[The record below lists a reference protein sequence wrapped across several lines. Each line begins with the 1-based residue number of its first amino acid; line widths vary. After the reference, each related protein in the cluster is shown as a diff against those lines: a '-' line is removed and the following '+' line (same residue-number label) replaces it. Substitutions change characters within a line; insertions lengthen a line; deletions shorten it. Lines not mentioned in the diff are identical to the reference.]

1 MKIKTFLPCVFLIT
15 AMSVAFVNVD
25 AQTTRKVT
33 SCGYIIP
40 PKSLLRSDFQSV
52 YEARDVVNQM
62 LKTINW
68 QENFRLQERN
78 GIQNAYATI
87 INNVR
92 WIVYDNN
99 FLESIDAYAKTK
111 WASISI
117 MAHEMGH
124 HYYDHVVSSSGST
137 IPKELEADAFSGFL
151 MAKMG
156 ATKEQSIA
164 AISTIASERAS
175 NTHPAKRDRINAIS
189 QGWDRA
195 GVSTTTGS
203 NPPTGTTT
211 QPAPKPTTPAGPVTR
226 PTTQQP
232 LPPNY
237 PQQTDPTLDAS
248 WIALSIQSNRDE
260 VVYLSDDGKKFQE
273 AVIKAGQPFVF
284 KFDIYNYGWLR
295 LKYYNGYRTYRLS
308 HSKDYAILWNR
319 RTGNWTVVEVKD

>member
-1 MKIKTFLPCVFLIT
+1 MKLNFSVKSILVIALSVTVIT
-15 AMSVAFVNVD
+15 SQ
-25 AQTTRKVT
+25 AQTRKVT

-40 PKSLLRSDFQSV
+40 PQSLKSNFASV
-52 YEARDVVNQM
+52 YEARDILNQM
-62 LKTINW
+62 LQTINW
-68 QENFRLQERN
+68 KENFRLQERN

-99 FLESIDAYAKTK
+99 FLENIDAYAKTK

-124 HYYDHVVSSSGST
+124 HYYDHVVSSTGST
-137 IPKELEADAFSGFL
+137 VPKELEADAFSGFL

-175 NTHPAKRDRINAIS
+175 STHPSKRDRINAIS
-189 QGWDRA
+189 LGWDKA
-195 GVSTTTGS
+195 GASTTSGNN
-203 NPPTGTTT
+203 NPPVVNNP
-211 QPAPKPTTPAGPVTR
+211 QPAPTRPSTGTVTTPG
-226 PTTQQP
+226 TTQP

-237 PQQTDPTLDAS
+237 PQQTDPTTDPS
-248 WIALSIQSNRDE
+248 WIALSIQSSRDE
-260 VVYLSDDGKKFQE
+260 VVYLSDDGKNYQQ
-273 AVIKAGQPFVF
+273 ANIKAGQPFVF
-284 KFDIYNYGWLR
+284 KFEIYNYGWLR
-295 LKYYNGYRTYRLS
+295 LKYYNGYRTYRLN
-308 HSKDYAILWNR
+308 HGKDYAILWNR